1 MSETNRAATAIP
13 SSHGIRPSLA
23 VEPVAFVGAGPGDVE
38 LITVKGRR
46 LLDAADCIVYA
57 GSLVNPAILAGC
69 KAQIH
74 DSAGMNLDE
83 IIETMATAWHNGQSV
98 VRLHTGDPS
107 IFGAIKEQMQ
117 RLDALGIPSIVVPG
131 VSSAFGAAAALKAEL
146 TLPEIA
152 QTVIITRQEGRTPV
166 PDLEKLRL
174 LASHQT
180 TMLIFLSVSMIET
193 VVLEL
198 LAGGY
203 PQTTP
208 VAVVEKATWNSEQIV
223 SGTLADI
230 SARVREAGICKTA
243 IICVGRVF
251 GDLPLAAVSKLYDKE
266 FSHGSR
272 SAAKG

>member
-1 MSETNRAATAIP
+1 MNESNRQPI
-13 SSHGIRPSLA
+13 S
-23 VEPVAFVGAGPGDVE
+23 FVGAGPGDVE
-38 LITVKGRR
+38 LITMKGRR
-46 LLDAADCIVYA
+46 LLDHADCIVYA

-69 KAQIH
+69 KARIH

-83 IIETMATAWHNGQSV
+83 IIATMATAWRLGQSV

-117 RLDALGIPSIVVPG
+117 RLDALHISYVVVPG

-146 TLPEIA
+146 TLPEVA

-166 PDLEKLRL
+166 PDLEKLRS
-174 LASHQT
+174 LAAHQT

-193 VVLEL
+193 VVFEL

-203 PQTTP
+203 PPTTP
-208 VAVVEKATWNSEQIV
+208 VSVVEKATWDNERII

-230 SARVREAGICKTA
+230 AAAIRETGICKTA

-251 GDLPLAAVSKLYDKE
+251 ADLPLTAVSKLYDKE

-272 SAAKG
+272 TI

>member
-1 MSETNRAATAIP
+1 MNE
-13 SSHGIRPSLA
+13 SHRQ
-23 VEPVAFVGAGPGDVE
+23 PVAFVGAGPGDVE

-46 LLDAADCIVYA
+46 LLDHADCIVYA
-57 GSLVNPAILAGC
+57 GSLVNPAILTGC
-69 KAQIH
+69 QAEIH
-74 DSAGMNLDE
+74 DSATMNLEE
-83 IIETMATAWHNGQSV
+83 IIETMATAWRNGQSV

-117 RLDALGIPSIVVPG
+117 RLDALEIPYIVVPG
-131 VSSAFGAAAALKAEL
+131 VSSAFGTAAALKAEL

-174 LASHQT
+174 LATHQT

-203 PQTTP
+203 PQDTP
-208 VAVVEKATWNSEQIV
+208 VAVVEKATWYNERIV
-223 SGTLADI
+223 MGTLADI
-230 SARVREAGICKTA
+230 AARIREAGICKTA

-251 GDLPLAAVSKLYDKE
+251 ADLPLAAVSKLYDKE

-272 SAAKG
+272 TAKG

>member
-1 MSETNRAATAIP
+1 MSVSNRA
-13 SSHGIRPSLA
+13 L
-23 VEPVAFVGAGPGDVE
+23 EPIAFVGAGPGDVE

-46 LLDAADCIVYA
+46 LLDHAGCIIYA

-69 KAQIH
+69 QADIH

-83 IIETMATAWHNGQSV
+83 IIETMATAWRNGQSV

-117 RLDALGIPSIVVPG
+117 RLDTLDIPYIVVPG
-131 VSSAFGAAAALKAEL
+131 VSSAFGTAAALKAEL

-174 LASHQT
+174 LATHQT

-198 LAGGY
+198 IAGGY
-203 PQTTP
+203 PQDTP
-208 VAVVEKATWNSEQIV
+208 VAVVEKATWDNERIV
-223 SGTLADI
+223 KGTLADI
-230 SARVREAGICKTA
+230 AARIRETGICKTA

-251 GDLPLAAVSKLYDKE
+251 ADLPLAAVSKLYDKE

-272 SAAKG
+272 SAQGQD

>member
-1 MSETNRAATAIP
+1 MRESDPSVTATT
-13 SSHGIRPSLA
+13 SSPIIRPSLA
-23 VEPVAFVGAGPGDVE
+23 VKPIAFVGAGPGDVE

-46 LLDAADCIVYA
+46 LLDHADCIVYA
-57 GSLVNPAILAGC
+57 GSLINPAILVGC
-69 KAQIH
+69 KARIH
-74 DSAGMNLDE
+74 DSAGMNLQE
-83 IIETMATAWHNGQSV
+83 IIETMASAWHNGQSV

-117 RLDALGIPSIVVPG
+117 RLDTIGIPYIVVPG

-174 LASHQT
+174 LAAHQT

-203 PQTTP
+203 GESTP
-208 VAVVEKATWNSEQIV
+208 VAVVEKATWDSEQIIL
-223 SGTLADI
+223 GTLADI
-230 SARVREAGICKTA
+230 ALKIREAGICKTA
-243 IICVGRVF
+243 LICVGRVF
-251 GDLPLAAVSKLYDKE
+251 ADLPLAAVSKLYDKE

-272 SAAKG
+272 AAA

>member
-1 MSETNRAATAIP
+1 MSEPDQQPI
-13 SSHGIRPSLA
+13 
-23 VEPVAFVGAGPGDVE
+23 AFVGAGPGDVE

-46 LLDAADCIVYA
+46 LLDNADCIVYA
-57 GSLVNPAILAGC
+57 GSLVNPAILTGC
-69 KAQIH
+69 KAAIH
-74 DSAGMNLDE
+74 DSAGMNLEE
-83 IIETMATAWHNGQSV
+83 IITIMTSAWHTGQSV

-117 RLDALGIPSIVVPG
+117 RLDASNIPYIVVPG

-146 TLPEIA
+146 TLPEVA

-174 LASHQT
+174 LAAHQT

-193 VVLEL
+193 VVREL

-203 PQTTP
+203 PIDTP
-208 VAVVEKATWNSEQIV
+208 VAVVEKATWDTEQVV

-230 SARVREAGICKTA
+230 AARIRVAGISKTA

-272 SAAKG
+272 TAQG

>member
-1 MSETNRAATAIP
+1 MSESNRSATTTTASP
-13 SSHGIRPSLA
+13 TIRESLSIK
-23 VEPVAFVGAGPGDVE
+23 PIAFVGAGPGDVE

-46 LLDAADCIVYA
+46 LLDHADCIVYA

-69 KAQIH
+69 KARIH
-74 DSAGMNLDE
+74 DSAGMNLEE
-83 IIETMATAWHNGQSV
+83 IIETMATAWHNGQFV

-117 RLDALGIPSIVVPG
+117 RLDAIDIPYMVVPG

-166 PDLEKLRL
+166 PELEKLSL
-174 LASHQT
+174 LAAHQT

-203 PQTTP
+203 GESTP
-208 VAVVEKATWNSEQIV
+208 VAVVEKATWDSEQIIL
-223 SGTLADI
+223 GTLADI
-230 SARVREAGICKTA
+230 ALKIREAGICKTA
-243 IICVGRVF
+243 LICVGRVF
-251 GDLPLAAVSKLYDKE
+251 ADLPLAAVSKLYDKE

-272 SAAKG
+272 AAA

>member
-1 MSETNRAATAIP
+1 MSEPNR
-13 SSHGIRPSLA
+13 A
-23 VEPVAFVGAGPGDVE
+23 VEPIAFVGAGPGDVE

-46 LLDAADCIVYA
+46 LLDHAGCIVYA

-69 KAQIH
+69 KAEIH

-83 IIETMATAWHNGQSV
+83 IIETMATAWRNGQSV

-117 RLDALGIPSIVVPG
+117 RLDALEIPYIVVPG
-131 VSSAFGAAAALKAEL
+131 VSSAFGTAAALKAEL
-146 TLPEIA
+146 TQPEIA

-166 PDLEKLRL
+166 PDLERLRL
-174 LASHQT
+174 LATHQT

-203 PQTTP
+203 PQDTP
-208 VAVVEKATWNSEQIV
+208 VAVVEKATWDDERIV

-230 SARVREAGICKTA
+230 AAKIREAGIAKTA
-243 IICVGRVF
+243 MICVGRVF
-251 GDLPLAAVSKLYDKE
+251 ADLPLAAVSKLYDKE

-272 SAAKG
+272 AAQG

>member
-1 MSETNRAATAIP
+1 MNKSNRK
-13 SSHGIRPSLA
+13 
-23 VEPVAFVGAGPGDVE
+23 PVAFVGAGPGDVE

-46 LLDAADCIVYA
+46 LLDHADCIVYA
-57 GSLVNPAILAGC
+57 GSLVNPEILAGC
-69 KAQIH
+69 TAQVH

-83 IIETMATAWHNGQSV
+83 IIEVMAGAWQAGQAV

-107 IFGAIKEQMQ
+107 LFGAIKEQIQ
-117 RLDALGIPSIVVPG
+117 RLDALAIPSLIVPG
-131 VSSAFGAAAALKAEL
+131 VSSAFGAAASLKAEL

-174 LASHQT
+174 LAAHQT
-180 TMLIFLSVSMIET
+180 TMLIFLSISMIET

-203 PQTTP
+203 PATTP
-208 VAVVEKATWNSEQIV
+208 VAVVEKATWDSEQIIA
-223 SGTLADI
+223 GTLADI
-230 SARVREAGICKTA
+230 GKKVREAGICKTA
-243 IICVGRVF
+243 IICVGQVF

-272 SAAKG
+272 SATNSSQG

>member
-1 MSETNRAATAIP
+1 MTEP
-13 SSHGIRPSLA
+13 IRK
-23 VEPVAFVGAGPGDVE
+23 PVAFIGAGPGDVE

-46 LLDAADCIVYA
+46 LLDQADCIVYA
-57 GSLVNPAILAGC
+57 GSLVNPEILAGC
-69 KAQIH
+69 TAKVH

-83 IIETMATAWHNGQSV
+83 IIEVMAEAWQAGQAV

-107 IFGAIKEQMQ
+107 LFGAIKEQVQ
-117 RLDALGIPSIVVPG
+117 RLEALAIPSLIVPG
-131 VSSAFGAAAALKAEL
+131 VSSAFGAAASLKAEL

-152 QTVIITRQEGRTPV
+152 QTLIITRQEGRTPV

-174 LASHQT
+174 LAAHQT
-180 TMLIFLSVSMIET
+180 TMLIFLSISMIET

-203 PQTTP
+203 SANTP
-208 VAVVEKATWNSEQIV
+208 VAVVEKATWDDERIIT
-223 SGTLADI
+223 GTLADI
-230 SARVREAGICKTA
+230 GTKVRAAGILKTA
-243 IICVGRVF
+243 IICVGQVF

-272 SAAKG
+272 SATNTSQG

>member
-1 MSETNRAATAIP
+1 MSEPNQ
-13 SSHGIRPSLA
+13 S

-46 LLDAADCIVYA
+46 LLDRAGCIVYA

-69 KAQIH
+69 KAEIH

-83 IIETMATAWHNGQSV
+83 IIETMATAWRQGQSV

-117 RLDALGIPSIVVPG
+117 RLDALEIPYIVVPG
-131 VSSAFGAAAALKAEL
+131 VSSAFGTAAALKAEL
-146 TLPEIA
+146 TQPEIA

-166 PDLEKLRL
+166 PDLERLRL
-174 LASHQT
+174 LATHQT

-203 PQTTP
+203 PQDTP
-208 VAVVEKATWNSEQIV
+208 VAVVEKATWDDERIV

-230 SARVREAGICKTA
+230 AAKIREAGIAKTA
-243 IICVGRVF
+243 MICVGRVF
-251 GDLPLAAVSKLYDKE
+251 ADLPITAASKLYDKE

-272 SAAKG
+272 TAQG